1 MIPAR
6 IVDRIENLHLQRSVA
21 GLRFHKRIVAS
32 ERRRFHCF
40 RLFESL
46 QKTFTLDEYFHIN
59 RFADAGSD
67 IFGLLFG

>member
-1 MIPAR
+1 
-6 IVDRIENLHLQRSVA
+6 
-21 GLRFHKRIVAS
+21 
-32 ERRRFHCF
+32 
-40 RLFESL
+40 LFESL